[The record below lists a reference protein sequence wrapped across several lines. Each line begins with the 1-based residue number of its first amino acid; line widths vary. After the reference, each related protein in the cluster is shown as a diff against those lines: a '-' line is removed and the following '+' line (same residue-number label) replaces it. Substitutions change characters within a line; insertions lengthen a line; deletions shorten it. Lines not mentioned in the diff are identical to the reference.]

1 MEPEKTTPR
10 ITIEKTNG
18 QKGGSKMT
26 NQEYYTVPELAARW
40 RCSADVVYDL
50 LRRGKLQGFKL
61 GSSWRITDEARIQYE
76 QTPVR
81 AAAPTVRRVPVLKIQ

>member
-1 MEPEKTTPR
+1 
-10 ITIEKTNG
+10 
-18 QKGGSKMT
+18 MT

-40 RCSADVVYDL
+40 RCSSDVVYDL

>member
-1 MEPEKTTPR
+1 
-10 ITIEKTNG
+10 
-18 QKGGSKMT
+18 MT

-76 QTPVR
+76 QTPAR

>member
-1 MEPEKTTPR
+1 
-10 ITIEKTNG
+10 
-18 QKGGSKMT
+18 MT

-76 QTPVR
+76 QTTAR

>member
-1 MEPEKTTPR
+1 ME
-10 ITIEKTNG
+10 I
-18 QKGGSKMT
+18 
-26 NQEYYTVPELAARW
+26 QEYYTVPELAARW

-50 LRRGKLQGFKL
+50 LRQGKLRGFKL

-81 AAAPTVRRVPVLKIQ
+81 AAVPTVRRVPVLKIQ

>member
-1 MEPEKTTPR
+1 MVT
-10 ITIEKTNG
+10 
-18 QKGGSKMT
+18 
-26 NQEYYTVPELAARW
+26 QEYFTVPELAARW

-81 AAAPTVRRVPVLKIQ
+81 AEAPTVRRVPVLKIQ

>member
-1 MEPEKTTPR
+1 
-10 ITIEKTNG
+10 
-18 QKGGSKMT
+18 MT

-50 LRRGKLQGFKL
+50 PRRGKLQGFKL

-76 QTPVR
+76 QTPAR

>member
-18 QKGGSKMT
+18 QKGGVNMET
-26 NQEYYTVPELAARW
+26 QEYYTVPELAARW